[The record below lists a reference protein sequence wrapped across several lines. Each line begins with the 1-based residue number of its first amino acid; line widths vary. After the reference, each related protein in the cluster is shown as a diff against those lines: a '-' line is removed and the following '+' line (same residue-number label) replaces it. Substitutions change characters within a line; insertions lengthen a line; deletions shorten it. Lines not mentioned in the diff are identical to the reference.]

1 MYRLVPESFRLIIP
15 LGRVHLKTAGFLNC
29 QDLAD
34 HVADDFDVRISG
46 EKENGRPLILLR
58 VSAVLVFM
66 SNRE

>member
-1 MYRLVPESFRLIIP
+1 MCGLVPESFRLIIP

-34 HVADDFDVRISG
+34 DFDARISG